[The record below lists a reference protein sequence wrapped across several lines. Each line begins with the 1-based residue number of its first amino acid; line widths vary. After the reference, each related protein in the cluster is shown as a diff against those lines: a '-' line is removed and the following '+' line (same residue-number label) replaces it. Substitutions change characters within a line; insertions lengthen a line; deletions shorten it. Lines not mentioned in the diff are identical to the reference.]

1 MLLKG
6 AEPFQEWKTK
16 LPTQSDKFH
25 FFFYREL
32 DNVLDLL
39 KKSADNSLSSP
50 DSSLRPN
57 SVINLDDS
65 YGLPSPSER
74 NVVVK
79 VRTRSGIKRFTMKA
93 VSSMVAL
100 SLCDKL
106 HKLGRQLC
114 FVVDFKIVLLTLNLL
129 V

>member
-1 MLLKG
+1 M
-6 AEPFQEWKTK
+6 
-16 LPTQSDKFH
+16 
-25 FFFYREL
+25 
-32 DNVLDLL
+32 LDLL